1 MQAKSI
7 QFAICSKQEHSAIL
21 LTCTKLPFGI
31 KTFVSSI
38 FEWLLKT
45 GFTVLHLLQPSLSK
59 EDRVAA
65 FIDSTVPVAG
75 MRRDQPSPAEHFS
88 EKLNISRKLH
98 LETDLEPLNTAK
110 EGTLLQLAL
119 SADGRQLNTVI
130 ADTQLSDSDSTSSVI
145 EESVSVAALPQYDFH
160 MRASKMATFLAIFN
174 ITKRKLQGSG
184 FAL

>member
-1 MQAKSI
+1 MQ
-7 QFAICSKQEHSAIL
+7 QSAIL
-21 LTCTKLPFGI
+21 STFIKLPFAI
-31 KTFVSSI
+31 KTFVWSI
-38 FEWLLKT
+38 FEWPLKT
-45 GFTVLHLLQPSLSK
+45 DFTVLHLLQPSLSK

-65 FIDSTVPVAG
+65 FIDSTVPVTG
-75 MRRDQPSPAEHFS
+75 MRRDQPSPAENMKEHFS

-98 LETDLEPLNTAK
+98 LETDLEPMNTTK